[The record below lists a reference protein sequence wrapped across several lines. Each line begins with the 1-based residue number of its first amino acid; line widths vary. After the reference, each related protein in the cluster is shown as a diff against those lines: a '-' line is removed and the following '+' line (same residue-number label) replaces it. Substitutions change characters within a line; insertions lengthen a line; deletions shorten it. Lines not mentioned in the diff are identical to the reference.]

1 MSTRGRASNKKE
13 ERKATRQS
21 GDNLPDDKSPD
32 VEKKTTTLKQQRE
45 SPTIPRTLRS
55 TTNTAHIEDQQ
66 VMSQK
71 STERHT
77 ATYAS
82 TVEHQVMSQN
92 TTTLPTSNV
101 PVDKKKKRKTIDG
114 QGFCS
119 GGKSESGGKNP
130 VEQVLQYNESSR
142 EYKEDTSNENEL
154 LGCQGKSE
162 PERKIPDKH
171 ELHAE
176 ENSTEPEILGTE
188 TTDSV
193 RCEDSK
199 PEEIV
204 NRRQDI
210 DTLAVASTKAKSGQK
225 FGKSEP
231 ERQIPDEQEFQGE
244 KKSSD
249 SEVRIVGTENPDC
262 VQHEDSVSQE
272 IFNTRQ
278 EIETSVVVSA
288 KAKPDQESGKGEPE
302 GKIPDKHGLQDEIHS
317 SDSEVRMMITENPDS
332 VPRKDDLPEE
342 IVNERQIIDTSDVA
356 STNVKSG
363 LMNVGTDDMSDAADE
378 YEVEGAD
385 ASHGIFTLTAVED
398 AVIHMHLIQIALLV
412 HSDRTTVLAQP
423 NVNHRALSINDIKNG
438 DFITKMQEKNND
450 YAEEMHAL
458 VYEIRTVTSSAED
471 NVAVFSTYNTT
482 IDTPEG
488 HQIINVEAIYP
499 TLEGLKKLS
508 KAMGFSNSPP
518 TNDPQNIVAL
528 FQQIAEREKQV
539 TEILHGK
546 DVMKLDAEAMKPNN
560 AERMQAQYAKFKE
573 QMMNQPIRLAM
584 LGGLQRTGL
593 TAHLMGNFRLH
604 NAPPHQALKS
614 TYKFNGES
622 SISVKV
628 PLHIM
633 LPRDKSINELLVVE
647 CAEYSKKIQDRKT
660 DSFQTTIKAQLHD
673 ILSASYK
680 HTDDINPKRF
690 TQLTYWT
697 QREVSSLY
705 SGKKSFMRKN
715 S

>member
-1 MSTRGRASNKKE
+1 
-13 ERKATRQS
+13 
-21 GDNLPDDKSPD
+21 
-32 VEKKTTTLKQQRE
+32 
-45 SPTIPRTLRS
+45 
-55 TTNTAHIEDQQ
+55 
-66 VMSQK
+66 
-71 STERHT
+71 
-77 ATYAS
+77 
-82 TVEHQVMSQN
+82 
-92 TTTLPTSNV
+92 
-101 PVDKKKKRKTIDG
+101 
-114 QGFCS
+114 
-119 GGKSESGGKNP
+119 
-130 VEQVLQYNESSR
+130 
-142 EYKEDTSNENEL
+142 
-154 LGCQGKSE
+154 
-162 PERKIPDKH
+162 
-171 ELHAE
+171 
-176 ENSTEPEILGTE
+176 
-188 TTDSV
+188 
-193 RCEDSK
+193 
-199 PEEIV
+199 
-204 NRRQDI
+204 
-210 DTLAVASTKAKSGQK
+210 
-225 FGKSEP
+225 
-231 ERQIPDEQEFQGE
+231 
-244 KKSSD
+244 
-249 SEVRIVGTENPDC
+249 
-262 VQHEDSVSQE
+262 
-272 IFNTRQ
+272 
-278 EIETSVVVSA
+278 
-288 KAKPDQESGKGEPE
+288 
-302 GKIPDKHGLQDEIHS
+302 
-317 SDSEVRMMITENPDS
+317 
-332 VPRKDDLPEE
+332 
-342 IVNERQIIDTSDVA
+342 
-356 STNVKSG
+356 
-363 LMNVGTDDMSDAADE
+363 MNVGTDEMSDAADE
-378 YEVEGAD
+378 YEVGGAD
-385 ASHGIFTLTAVED
+385 ASHGIFTLTTVED

-508 KAMGFSNSPP
+508 KAMGFSKHPSK
-518 TNDPQNIVAL
+518 NDPQNIVAL
-528 FQQIAEREKQV
+528 FQRIAEREKQV
-539 TEILHGK
+539 TNILHGK
-546 DVMKLDAEAMKPNN
+546 DVIKLDAEAMKPNN
-560 AERMQAQYAKFKE
+560 AEQMQAQYANFKE

-604 NAPPHQALKS
+604 NAPPHQAAKG
-614 TYKFNGES
+614 TYKFSGES

-633 LPRDKSINELLVVE
+633 LPRDKSINELFVIE